1 MPEKNPTKKELADRV
16 MQLAEELRK
25 LREAPSQPPARTEGV
40 AEGVA
45 EGVVSGLGKMIPGLG
60 KLIDMASQMPEFH
73 DRLAAIDEEI
83 KRRFK
88 EQPLRRASA
97 GIAGSSSR
105 RRMGIPPSVQLGRPG
120 RSTSASA
127 GGARSSGKAVGRGK
141 HRGPRPPRVH
151 ISPETP
157 AQLPVDVFDEGDHL
171 AILAEAPSLKLE
183 HVTVSR
189 EGTVLLVSIDAPGR
203 KGVQR
208 IELPCQVAGKPRVS
222 LANGV
227 LKIHLRKHRPPEQ

>member
-1 MPEKNPTKKELADRV
+1 MPGKNPTKKELSDRV
-16 MQLAEELRK
+16 MQLEEELHK
-25 LREAPSQPPARTEGV
+25 LREAPSRPPAGTD
-40 AEGVA
+40 GVA
-45 EGVVSGLGKMIPGLG
+45 EGVVSALGKMVPGLG
-60 KLIDMASQMPEFH
+60 KLMDMASQMPEFH

-97 GIAGSSSR
+97 GIAGASTR
-105 RRMGIPPSVQLGRPG
+105 RQMGIPPSVRKGRPQRGAGAGAGAG
-120 RSTSASA
+120 RPHGKQTPRGSY
-127 GGARSSGKAVGRGK
+127 RSPD
-141 HRGPRPPRVH
+141 GPRIH

-171 AILAEAPSLKLE
+171 AVLAEAPSLKLE

-189 EGTVLLVSIDAPGR
+189 EGTVLLVTIDAPER

-208 IELPCQVAGKPRVS
+208 IELPCQVVGKPGIS

-227 LKIHLRKHRPPEQ
+227 LKIHLSKRKPPEK